1 MWDAPSAIMD
11 AGQFAYRANTQILLA
26 VRVHANK
33 NSAPLPPSAEGRRSC
48 PFARCLLFPNDSE
61 SDKRAPRKGQRDCWF
76 ITENVATGRAHVL
89 LHLTCC
95 LLATRILPLPSAA
108 HKFSLPVFRSVYRV
122 PSPWQSVTDQAR
134 HLRLHVVRARLTS
147 IGSGPRRDGRG

>member
-1 MWDAPSAIMD
+1 MLPLRSWMPD
-11 AGQFAYRANTQILLA
+11 NLLIERTPKFYLRFGFTRTKIQPRCH
-26 VRVHANK
+26 RVPKEEDLA
-33 NSAPLPPSAEGRRSC
+33 

-61 SDKRAPRKGQRDCWF
+61 SDKHAPRKGQRDCWF
-76 ITENVATGRAHVL
+76 ITENVATGRSHVL